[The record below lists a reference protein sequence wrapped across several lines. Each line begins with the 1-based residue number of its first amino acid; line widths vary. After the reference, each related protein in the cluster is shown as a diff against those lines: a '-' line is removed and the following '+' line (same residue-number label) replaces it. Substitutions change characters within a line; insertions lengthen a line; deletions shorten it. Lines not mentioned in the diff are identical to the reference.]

1 MSMDGWSYAIGATAD
16 LANTGLGLYQSSKAY
31 RRAKEMYQHRYQW
44 AVDDMRK
51 AGLNPVLA
59 ATGGGV
65 STGGLNAGQV
75 GNTGNFG
82 SNALAAYRQSKQN
95 ELMDAQISAAKEQA
109 AMYNNQAHLAENQ
122 ANLTGTQALLAAR
135 TQDSQVQ
142 MMNAFAGQSTAQSI
156 MSKNAAEL
164 SSKSLDFVRSHPG
177 MWSFGQGAALMN
189 PFNSAS
195 SLMTGFGGLGK
206 MFAK

>member
-1 MSMDGWSYAIGATAD
+1 MSGWAAVAGAAMD

-44 AVDDMRK
+44 AVDDLRK

-65 STGGLNAGQV
+65 STGGLNAGSIA
-75 GNTGNFG
+75 NTGNFG
-82 SNALAAYRQSKQN
+82 SNAVSAYRQSKQN

-156 MSKNAAEL
+156 MSKNAAEF
-164 SSKSLDFVRSHPG
+164 SSKSLDFARSHPG
-177 MWSFGQGAALMN
+177 MWNFGLGASLMN

-195 SLMTGFGGLGK
+195 SLMSGFGGLGK
-206 MFAK
+206 IFK